1 MKKKTQHKQI
11 ADVSP
16 NPNAWEIISKPI
28 SIICTILALAVPA
41 AYIIG
46 QSYAK
51 YEANKVLT
59 ENQEKLVNLQNYY
72 EKEIHDLH
80 NQIFELQNE
89 IVTLKQDR
97 VYAKTE

>member
-1 MKKKTQHKQI
+1 MGKKTKNIQQGQTP
-11 ADVSP
+11 P
-16 NPNAWEIISKPI
+16 NGWNIISRPVT
-28 SIICTILALAVPA
+28 IICSILTLAVPA

-59 ENQEKLVNLQNYY
+59 ENQEKLVILQNNY

-80 NQIFELQNE
+80 NQIYELQNE
-89 IVTLKQDR
+89 IVTLKQKK
-97 VYAKTE
+97 VYEKRK